1 MKADI
6 QEIRPIILPA
16 AGEMIMAFPL
26 RILTTPLVARIH
38 GKGNGPA
45 SRQLQS
51 WSSLHPRVDA
61 GGPSRGYPRG
71 MRWLPAGGV
80 RDAVL
85 PAAIAVIGVIE
96 LLTLDDVTL
105 PTGIGLEVTAC
116 ALLIWRK
123 NNPLVF
129 CTLAGVAVLLM

>member
-1 MKADI
+1 M
-6 QEIRPIILPA
+6 
-16 AGEMIMAFPL
+16 
-26 RILTTPLVARIH
+26 
-38 GKGNGPA
+38 
-45 SRQLQS
+45 
-51 WSSLHPRVDA
+51 
-61 GGPSRGYPRG
+61 
-71 MRWLPAGGV
+71 
-80 RDAVL
+80 L

-129 CTLAGVAVLLM
+129 CTLAGVAVLLMPIFGTPLDQASGRFRSPLLSAIRWLGGSPGCGGLPASHY